1 MNTRGMNCPRCKREE
16 VDLRYI
22 TWNGFEA
29 RRCRICGLYFYVKGS
44 SLILSVVEKSEE
56 EE

>member
-1 MNTRGMNCPRCKREE
+1 MNCPRCKREE